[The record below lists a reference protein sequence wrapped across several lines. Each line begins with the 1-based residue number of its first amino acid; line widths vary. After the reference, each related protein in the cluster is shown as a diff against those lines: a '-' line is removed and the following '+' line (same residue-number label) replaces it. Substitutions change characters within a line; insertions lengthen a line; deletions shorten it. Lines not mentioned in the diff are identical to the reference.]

1 MWRLKVSEGGGP
13 WLLSVNNFLGRAVW
27 EFDPDHG
34 TPEERAEVERLRREF
49 TDKRFEQRES
59 QAGPSHAHYAK
70 KKHLQVDLPAIKLV
84 DSAEVTEETILKS
97 LRRALTQHSALQ
109 ADDGHWAGDFS
120 GIMFIMPI
128 LIFALHIT
136 GSLNIVLSTE
146 HRREICRYIYN
157 HQNEDGGWGTQVL
170 GPSTMFGSC
179 LNYVSLRLLDEVDND
194 ALTKG
199 RAWILSRGS
208 AAAIPQWGKIWL
220 SVLGLYEWSGNNP
233 IIPELWLVPHFLPIH
248 PGRFWCFCRLV
259 YMPMS
264 YLYGKKFVGPIT
276 PIILAIREEV
286 YNLPY
291 HDIDWNKARDTCAK
305 EDLRYP
311 RSLIQNLIW
320 TCLNKF
326 VEPVL
331 NYWPVN
337 KLRDTTLKNLMK
349 HIHYEDESTKYIS
362 ICPID
367 KTLNMICCWVEDP
380 NSDALKLH
388 LPRIYDYLWLAE
400 DGMKAQVK
408 LFFHV
413 LSTTFY
419 DGCQSWEIAFI
430 VQAYCSTDLMN
441 EFGPTL
447 RKAHE
452 FIKNSQVL
460 ENHPNS
466 ETYYRH
472 RSKGSWTLSTTNNG
486 WSVSDCTAEALK
498 ALLLLSKFSPN
509 VVGEPIKGE
518 RLYDA
523 VDCLLS
529 FMNKDGT
536 FSTYECKRT
545 TSLLEV
551 LNPSESF
558 LNIIVDYPSVECT
571 SSVLQAL
578 IMFKEFYPGYREEEI
593 GKCIKKASKFIE
605 DKQRKDGSWFGIWGI
620 CFTYGT
626 FFAVHGLIATGRT
639 YENSSS
645 IRKACNFLLSKQLS
659 TGGWGETYLS
669 SEIEAYVEATSPH
682 AVNTAWAMLALIY
695 AGQVERDPAPLYH
708 AAKELMNMQ
717 LETGEFPQQEHVGCF
732 NCSFYFN
739 YGNYRNLYPI
749 WALGELRRRLL
760 VKN

>member
-13 WLLSVNNFLGRAVW
+13 WLRSVNNFLGRAVW
-27 EFDPDHG
+27 EFDPHHG
-34 TPEERAEVERLRREF
+34 TPEERADVDRVRREF
-49 TDKRFEQRES
+49 TENRFEKRES
-59 QAGPSHAHYAK
+59 QDLLMRMQYAK
-70 KKHLQVDLPAIKLV
+70 QKHLQVDLPAMKLV
-84 DSAEVTEETILKS
+84 DSAEVTEETILTS
-97 LRRALTQHSALQ
+97 LRRALSQHSSLQ
-109 ADDGHWAGDFS
+109 AHDGHWAGDFS

-128 LIFALHIT
+128 LIFALHVT
-136 GSLNIVLSTE
+136 GTLNAVLSTE

-179 LNYVSLRLLDEVDND
+179 LNYVTLRLLDEVDNN

-220 SVLGLYEWSGNNP
+220 SVVGLYEWSGNNS

-276 PIILAIREEV
+276 PTILAIREEV
-286 YNLPY
+286 YSVPY
-291 HDIDWNKARDTCAK
+291 HEIDWIKARDSCAK

-311 RSLIQNLIW
+311 RSLLQNVIW

-331 NYWPVN
+331 NCWPVN
-337 KLRDTTLKNLMK
+337 KLRNIALKNLMK
-349 HIHYEDESTKYIS
+349 HIHYEDKSTKYIGV
-362 ICPID
+362 CPINKALD
-367 KTLNMICCWVEDP
+367 MICCWIEDP
-380 NSDALKLH
+380 NSDSLKLH

-400 DGMKAQVK
+400 DGMKAQV
-408 LFFHV
+408 
-413 LSTTFY
+413 Y

-430 VQAYCSTDLMN
+430 VQAYCSTDLVN

-452 FIKNSQVL
+452 FIKSSQVL
-460 ENHPNS
+460 EDHPDS

-472 RSKGSWTLSTTNNG
+472 RSKGSWTLSTADNG

-498 ALLLLSKFSPN
+498 ALLLLSKFSPSL
-509 VVGEPIKGE
+509 VGDPIKGE
-518 RLYDA
+518 RIYDA

-529 FMNKDGT
+529 YMNKDGT

-545 TSLLEV
+545 TPLLEV
-551 LNPSESF
+551 LNPSETF

-578 IMFKEFYPGYREEEI
+578 IMFKELYPGYRKEEI
-593 GKCIKKASKFIE
+593 AKCVKNASKFIE
-605 DKQRKDGSWFGIWGI
+605 DKQRKDGSWFGTWGI

-626 FFAVHGLIATGRT
+626 FFGVKGLIASGRT
-639 YENSSS
+639 YENSFSV
-645 IRKACNFLLSKQLS
+645 RKACKFLLSKQLR

-669 SEIEAYVEATSPH
+669 SETEAYVEATGPH

-695 AGQVERDPAPLYH
+695 AGQVERDPIPLYH
-708 AAKELMNMQ
+708 AAKELINMQ

-732 NCSFYFN
+732 NCSIYFN

-749 WALGELRRRLL
+749 WALGEFRRRLL
-760 VKN
+760 AKN